1 MPTTS
6 PDGPTNSAARNA
18 TSPTP
23 HPTSSMVIPGAMPAS
38 TKKRRVMGSIEPGL
52 SDEAVDLTFGVPEDV
67 SGISVGGLIR

>member
-1 MPTTS
+1 
-6 PDGPTNSAARNA
+6 
-18 TSPTP
+18 
-23 HPTSSMVIPGAMPAS
+23 MVIPGAMPAS